1 MILFVKRR
9 GAAARVTSAV
19 LSPPSPEGRLARSP
33 KGRQAAAAVVLALLF
48 GTPFAV
54 AQPLA
59 LPPRPSPAVEAIV
72 GEYGEGAAR
81 LVVREMKGALEV
93 GSDGHAFEA
102 AREIGGDR
110 YAAVR
115 LGEFRVDRGVP
126 LARAKGMGVQSVIQ
140 GISIG
145 SVFLARRDF
154 GGAEGV
160 FRITPLRP
168 VAELTKEAR
177 GLSPP
182 KESGDFLPSDLVDV
196 RSLDK
201 SMALD
206 VRYATTA
213 NFLATPV
220 YGKAQVSLQRKAA
233 EALVRAHRALKSEGY
248 GLMLHD
254 GYRPWFVTWIFWNAT
269 PPLSRDFVADPA
281 KGSRHNRG
289 CAIDLTLFDLKTK
302 KAVEMTGGYD
312 EMSPRSYPDYGGGTS
327 RQRALREVLRQTMER
342 EGFSV
347 YETEWWHF
355 DYKDW
360 PRHAIGNETWWKK

>member
-1 MILFVKRR
+1 LALVGALFV
-9 GAAARVTSAV
+9 AP
-19 LSPPSPEGRLARSP
+19 LSI
-33 KGRQAAAAVVLALLF
+33 
-48 GTPFAV
+48 
-54 AQPLA
+54 AQPIA
-59 LPPRPSPAVEAIV
+59 LPARPTPAVEAVV
-72 GEYGEGAAR
+72 GEYGEGNAR

-93 GSDGHAFEA
+93 SADGKVFEA

-110 YAAVR
+110 YAAAR
-115 LGEFRVDRGVP
+115 LGEFRVDRGIPVAK
-126 LARAKGMGVQSVIQ
+126 ARGMGVQSVIQ
-140 GISIG
+140 GISVG
-145 SVFLARRDF
+145 SAFLPRRAF

-160 FRITPLRP
+160 FRIAPLRP
-168 VAELTKEAR
+168 VADLAR
-177 GLSPP
+177 EVRALSPP
-182 KESGDFLPSDLVDV
+182 PETGDFLPSDLVDV
-196 RSLDK
+196 RSLDR
-201 SMALD
+201 SIALD
-206 VRYATTA
+206 VRYASTA

-220 YGKAQVSLQRKAA
+220 YGKAQVRLQRKAA
-233 EALVRAHRALKSEGY
+233 EALVRAHRALKAAGY

-269 PPLSRDFVADPA
+269 PEASRDFVADPA

-327 RQRALREVLRQTMER
+327 RQRALRDLLRQAMEH

-347 YETEWWHF
+347 YEFEWWHF

-360 PRHAIGNETWWKK
+360 PRYALGNESWWKN

>member
-1 MILFVKRR
+1 VISR
-9 GAAARVTSAV
+9 GRAFSAAGVLLAAA
-19 LSPPSPEGRLARSP
+19 LA
-33 KGRQAAAAVVLALLF
+33 F
-48 GTPFAV
+48 
-54 AQPLA
+54 AQPAA
-59 LPPRPSPAVEAIV
+59 LPRRPSPAVEAIV
-72 GEYGEGAAR
+72 GEYGEGQAR
-81 LVVREMKGALEV
+81 LVLREANGALEV
-93 GSDGHAFEA
+93 SADGKSFEP
-102 AREIGGDR
+102 ARESGGDR
-110 YAAVR
+110 YAAAR

-126 LARAKGMGVQSVIQ
+126 SAKVKGMAVQSVIQ

-145 SVFLARRDF
+145 GVFLPRRDY

-168 VAELTKEAR
+168 VAGLLKEAR
-177 GLSPP
+177 ALSPP
-182 KESGDFLPSDLVDV
+182 KEAGEFLPSDLVDV

-201 SMALD
+201 SIALD
-206 VRYATTA
+206 VRYATPA

-220 YGKAQVSLQRKAA
+220 YGKAQVRLQRDAA
-233 EALVRAHRALKSEGY
+233 LALVRAHRALKAAGY

-254 GYRPWFVTWIFWNAT
+254 GYRPWFVSWVFWNAT
-269 PPLSRDFVADPA
+269 PEALRVFVADPA
-281 KGSRHNRG
+281 QGSRHNRG

-327 RQRALREVLRQTMER
+327 RQRALRDLLRQAMEH

-347 YETEWWHF
+347 YEAEWWHF

-360 PRHAIGNETWWKK
+360 PRYAIWNEGWWKD

>member
-1 MILFVKRR
+1 MIFRGRAFV
-9 GAAARVTSAV
+9 AAA
-19 LSPPSPEGRLARSP
+19 LL
-33 KGRQAAAAVVLALLF
+33 AAALAF
-48 GTPFAV
+48 
-54 AQPLA
+54 AQPIA
-59 LPPRPSPAVEAIV
+59 LPRRPSPAVEAIV
-72 GEYGEGAAR
+72 GEYGEGKAR
-81 LVVREMKGALEV
+81 LVVREMNGALEV
-93 GSDGHAFEA
+93 SADGTAFDA
-102 AREIGGDR
+102 ARDLGGDR
-110 YAAVR
+110 YATAR

-126 LARAKGMGVQSVIQ
+126 PAAAKGLAVQSVIQ

-145 SVFLARRDF
+145 SVFLPRRDY

-168 VAELTKEAR
+168 VAELRKEAST
-177 GLSPP
+177 LAPP
-182 KESGDFLPSDLVDV
+182 KEAGDFLPSDLVDV

-201 SMALD
+201 SIALD

-220 YGKAQVSLQRKAA
+220 YGKAQVRLQRNAA
-233 EALVRAHRALKSEGY
+233 LALVRAHRALKAAGY

-254 GYRPWFVTWIFWNAT
+254 GYRPWFVTWVFWNAT
-269 PPLSRDFVADPA
+269 PDASRVFVADPA
-281 KGSRHNRG
+281 QGSRHNRG

-302 KAVEMTGGYD
+302 RAVEMTGGYD

-327 RQRALREVLRQTMER
+327 RQRALRDLLRRAMEH

-347 YETEWWHF
+347 YEAEWWHF

-360 PRHAIGNETWWKK
+360 PRYAIGNESWWKK

>member
-1 MILFVKRR
+1 MISR
-9 GAAARVTSAV
+9 GRAFGAGAVLLAAA
-19 LSPPSPEGRLARSP
+19 LSS
-33 KGRQAAAAVVLALLF
+33 
-48 GTPFAV
+48 
-54 AQPLA
+54 AQPQA
-59 LPPRPSPAVEAIV
+59 LPRKPSPAIEAVV
-72 GEYGEGAAR
+72 GEYGEEKAR
-81 LVVREMKGALEV
+81 LVVREMNGALEV
-93 GSDGHAFEA
+93 SADGRSFEPV
-102 AREIGGDR
+102 RETGGDR
-110 YAAVR
+110 FAAAR

-126 LARAKGMGVQSVIQ
+126 VAKAKGLAVQSVIQ

-145 SVFLARRDF
+145 GVFLPRRDY

-168 VAELTKEAR
+168 VAELEKEAR

-182 KESGDFLPSDLVDV
+182 RETGDFLPSDLVDV

-201 SMALD
+201 SIALD
-206 VRYATTA
+206 VRYATAA

-220 YGKAQVSLQRKAA
+220 YGKAQVRLQRPAA
-233 EALVRAHRALKSEGY
+233 QAVARAHRALKAQGY

-254 GYRPWFVTWIFWNAT
+254 GYRPWFVTWVFWNAT
-269 PPLSRDFVADPA
+269 PEASRVFVADPA
-281 KGSRHNRG
+281 QGSRHNRG

-312 EMSPRSYPDYGGGTS
+312 EMSPRSYPDYAGGTS
-327 RQRALREVLRQTMER
+327 RQRALRDLLRQAMEH

-347 YETEWWHF
+347 YDAEWWHF

-360 PRHAIGNETWWKK
+360 PRYAIGNEAWWKN